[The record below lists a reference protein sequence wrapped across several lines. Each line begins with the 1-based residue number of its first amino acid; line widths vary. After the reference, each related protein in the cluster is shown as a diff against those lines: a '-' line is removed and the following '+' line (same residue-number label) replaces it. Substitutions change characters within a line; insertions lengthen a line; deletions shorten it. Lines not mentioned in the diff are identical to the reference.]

1 LVSDSCSQNRPLVQ
15 VPERRKAEQARLQEF
30 ATRHNA
36 AGDWVESLPNRGN
49 GSVFTVDLTKALV
62 RTNGQPVA
70 MVAFLED
77 LSEKDGVFT
86 GHFTMFDLS
95 HRQLSD
101 PRLDFRCSAQQV
113 EDLLKSKPDDLG
125 MRFLIA
131 ATVESVSRP
140 AFEVIATEGGDASHI
155 DFSDMPEA
163 FFAKGNLVAAEPFGR
178 MTDEEVS
185 SFKNRQALAHKE

>member
-1 LVSDSCSQNRPLVQ
+1 
-15 VPERRKAEQARLQEF
+15 
-30 ATRHNA
+30 
-36 AGDWVESLPNRGN
+36 
-49 GSVFTVDLTKALV
+49 
-62 RTNGQPVA
+62 
-70 MVAFLED
+70 
-77 LSEKDGVFT
+77 
-86 GHFTMFDLS
+86 
-95 HRQLSD
+95 
-101 PRLDFRCSAQQV
+101 
-113 EDLLKSKPDDLG
+113 